1 MEWVVEPFLAAFAG
15 GRGSSLALRFAEEER
30 SLCELR
36 AGKEKL
42 FDLPGSREGE
52 GARSARESNRL
63 KVVISGGIGVLP
75 GERNLG
81 RDLIASDAD
90 VSKTIFTST
99 AEAGRRFQ
107 QRNGQAS

>member
-1 MEWVVEPFLAAFAG
+1 MEWLVEPFLAALAG

-42 FDLPGSREGE
+42 FDLPESRDGE

-63 KVVISGGIGVLP
+63 KVEISGGIGVLP

-90 VSKTIFTST
+90 VSKTIFTLT

-107 QRNGQAS
+107 LRNRQAS